1 MARPKKRPQFTE
13 LPDHFT
19 PSILQQFLGKNRQA
33 IYQLLRSGE
42 IPSRKIGK
50 TYLIVKNEFGKAW
63 GFIQPEVPQD
73 VNNVQNNIKMA

>member
-1 MARPKKRPQFTE
+1 MGRPKKRPQFTE

-50 TYLIVKNEFGKAW
+50 TYLIVKNEFGTAW
-63 GFIQPEVPQD
+63 GFIQPEIPHDIDHAQK
-73 VNNVQNNIKMA
+73 NIKMA